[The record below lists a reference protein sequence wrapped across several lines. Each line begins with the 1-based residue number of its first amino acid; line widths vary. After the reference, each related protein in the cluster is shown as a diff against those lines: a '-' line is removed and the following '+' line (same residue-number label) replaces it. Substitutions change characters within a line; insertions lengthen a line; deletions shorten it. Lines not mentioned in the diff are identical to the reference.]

1 MLTGSLKDHW
11 PARRLPDVA
20 QLDAGAT
27 GWGFFLCTRK
37 ELRTGRQGTA
47 HIHVVLQDKSGT
59 IAGRLLEDVDRF
71 KDEFEA
77 GEFVRAQGRADRH
90 NQRVELVLESIRRVN
105 PDQDRAAG
113 FREADYVRASLRPVD
128 EMWQELRRLIDGI
141 SDDHVRRVLDAIVTK
156 YEERLRVW
164 PAAVTV
170 HHDYRSGLLEHLLQ
184 VADVS
189 LRLADAYGADKSYVA
204 AGAIL
209 HDIGKVEELDYDL
222 ATSYSLE
229 GNLLGHITIGVRM
242 VHEAAAGLGD
252 VPRGVTARLA
262 HLILSHHGSRDLG
275 SPVEPMTVEAFI
287 LSAADDLDATIH
299 QVRRHL
305 AESSGDAPFTPYH
318 ARLGRV
324 LLKPS
329 GR

>member
-1 MLTGSLKDHW
+1 MLTDSLKDHW

-20 QLDAGAT
+20 HLDAGSS

-37 ELRTGRQGTA
+37 ELRTGRQGA
-47 HIHVVLQDKSGT
+47 PHIHVVLQDRSGT
-59 IAGRLLEDVDRF
+59 VAGRLLEAVDRF
-71 KDEFEA
+71 NEEFDA

-90 NQRVELVLESIRRVN
+90 NQRVELVLESIRRIN

-113 FREADYVRASLRPVD
+113 FRESDYVRASPRPVD
-128 EMWQELRRLIDGI
+128 EMWQELRARI
-141 SDDHVRRVLDAIVTK
+141 SAIEDVDVRRLLDAIVTK
-156 YEERLRVW
+156 HEDRLRIW

-184 VADVS
+184 VADVG
-189 LRLADAYGADKSYVA
+189 LRLADAYGADKSYVV

-209 HDIGKVEELDYDL
+209 HDIGKLEELDYDL
-222 ATSYSLE
+222 ATAYSLE

-242 VHEAAAGLGD
+242 LYEAAATLGD
-252 VPRGVTARLA
+252 VPPDVIARIA

-305 AESSGDAPFTPYH
+305 AEGSGDGPFTAYH
-318 ARLGRV
+318 SRLGRV

>member
-1 MLTGSLKDHW
+1 MLTDSLKAHW
-11 PARRLPDVA
+11 PVRRLPDIA
-20 QLDAGAT
+20 HLDAGSA

-37 ELRTGRQGTA
+37 ELRTGRQGTPHL
-47 HIHVVLQDKSGT
+47 HIVLQDRSGT
-59 IAGRLLEDVDRF
+59 VAGRLLEDVDRY
-71 KDEFEA
+71 KEEFEA

-90 NQRVELVLESIRRVN
+90 NQRVELVIESIRRIN
-105 PDQDRAAG
+105 PEQDSTEG
-113 FREADYVRASLRPVD
+113 FREADYVRAAPRPVD
-128 EMWQELRRLIDGI
+128 EMWAQLQGLIAGTEDA
-141 SDDHVRRVLDAIVTK
+141 DVRRVLDAVVTK
-156 YEERLRVW
+156 YEDRLRVW

-184 VADVS
+184 VADVC
-189 LRLADAYGADKSYVA
+189 LRLADVYGADKSYVV

-229 GNLLGHITIGVRM
+229 GNLLGHITIGVQM
-242 VHEAAAGLGD
+242 VNEAAAALGD
-252 VPRGVTARLA
+252 VPRDVVARLA
-262 HLILSHHGSRDLG
+262 HLILSHHGSRELG

-305 AESSGDAPFTPYH
+305 SEASGDSRFTAYH
-318 ARLGRV
+318 SRLGRV
-324 LLKPS
+324 FLKPS
-329 GR
+329 DR